1 MRSSSNELQTSFLHK
16 TIPFL
21 SIVSLSALLVGCSL
35 LPQQV
40 QPVQPPL
47 VKATSVAYSTAKVQ
61 RGTIENV
68 VSGSASFISLKQ
80 YDLSMS
86 DPTGRITEIDVEA
99 GQQVHQGEVL
109 VQTDTSQ
116 QQYHLQLA
124 QLQLEKDQ
132 ITVNQLKFQKAN
144 TYQIQTA
151 RLNVQTDEIK
161 IGYLSKQ
168 IQGGTLVSPISG
180 IVTSMS
186 SLKIGD
192 SVTPYQN
199 LVSISNPHDLTLTHD
214 SSDGSDIAN
223 VKVGMLAN
231 LRYNGVSFTGRVVE
245 VQSNVQMSDV
255 TLNILPDSL
264 PPGAKMGGQA
274 TYSIIVQ
281 RSTNAI
287 IVPSNAVN
295 TTGTLGNSA
304 SVRVL
309 RGQTVSY
316 VTVQT
321 GIQTG
326 TETQILSGLKEG
338 QNVILN

>member
-1 MRSSSNELQTSFLHK
+1 M
-16 TIPFL
+16 
-21 SIVSLSALLVGCSL
+21 
-35 LPQQV
+35 
-40 QPVQPPL
+40 QPPL

-151 RLNVQTDEIK
+151 RLNVQIDEVK
-161 IGYLSKQ
+161 IGYLRRK

-309 RGQTVSY
+309 SGQTVSY